1 MRTSQDYGRP
11 VFWTSNKRPPPR
23 LLNPCETLRPHS
35 FDPQISAEEPEIR
48 KIPSPDDSGD
58 VKLSGMET
66 ITREVG
72 ELRDNERSAAELLL
86 GHRLRGN
93 ERLILQVL
101 DLDVAQPAG
110 QDSRPAQTLPDW
122 CNVYEGLTDEEV
134 ERIDQSITRGK
145 LTRAVE

>member
-1 MRTSQDYGRP
+1 MRTSKDYGHP
-11 VFWTSNKRPPPR
+11 VFWTSNKPPSPR
-23 LLNPCETLRPHS
+23 LLNSCEALRPHA
-35 FDPQISAEEPEIR
+35 FDPQIAAEEPEIR
-48 KIPSPDDSGD
+48 KIPSPVASGR
-58 VKLSGMET
+58 VKLSGMEI
-66 ITREVG
+66 ITRQVG

-134 ERIDQSITRGK
+134 ERIDQSIARCN

>member
-1 MRTSQDYGRP
+1 
-11 VFWTSNKRPPPR
+11 
-23 LLNPCETLRPHS
+23 
-35 FDPQISAEEPEIR
+35 
-48 KIPSPDDSGD
+48 
-58 VKLSGMET
+58 MET

-101 DLDVAQPAG
+101 DSDVVQPAG
-110 QDSRPAQTLPDW
+110 QDSRPAQALPDW

-134 ERIDQSITRGK
+134 ERIDLSITRGK
-145 LTRAVE
+145 LTRSVE

>member
-1 MRTSQDYGRP
+1 M
-11 VFWTSNKRPPPR
+11 
-23 LLNPCETLRPHS
+23 
-35 FDPQISAEEPEIR
+35 EI
-48 KIPSPDDSGD
+48 
-58 VKLSGMET
+58 
-66 ITREVG
+66 ITRQVG

-101 DLDVAQPAG
+101 DLDVAPPAG

-134 ERIDQSITRGK
+134 ERIDQSIARCN